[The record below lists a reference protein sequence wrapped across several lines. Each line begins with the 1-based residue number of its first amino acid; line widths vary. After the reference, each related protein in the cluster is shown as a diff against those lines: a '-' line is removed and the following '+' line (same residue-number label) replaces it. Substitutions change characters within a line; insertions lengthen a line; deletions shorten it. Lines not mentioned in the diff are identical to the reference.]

1 MCRACQRERI
11 AACTLVPATAF
22 RIEDRVLP
30 RLTAR
35 QRRPSVPSK
44 AQQGQTVSAPS
55 RDASEAAPSA
65 QDPSFNAVFG
75 RESVRLIDWLMLA
88 LALIS
93 VAVLSWATFGD
104 VSEETMRWV
113 VIGDYVVCSIFLV
126 EFLFRWRE
134 AGWQLSFPAR
144 RWYEVLGM
152 IPVSDP
158 ALRGLRLLRV
168 IRVVILI
175 SRLGRAADRA
185 LGEEVVYRIVR
196 RVLGMII
203 GIIKRPITVAVI
215 GEVADVLQKGHYTRN
230 ISRALEA
237 NRQTLTNTIL
247 EKVAA
252 DSRTGYLSRLPFY
265 RDVAQVSADTSLSV
279 VLEILNDPRTDALVA
294 DILRENLDQIRDAIH
309 ERDVQEGSGHQR
321 QAPNTAES

>member
-1 MCRACQRERI
+1 MSE
-11 AACTLVPATAF
+11 
-22 RIEDRVLP
+22 
-30 RLTAR
+30 
-35 QRRPSVPSK
+35 
-44 AQQGQTVSAPS
+44 PS
-55 RDASEAAPSA
+55 RDTSEAATST

-75 RESVRLIDWLMLA
+75 RERVRLIDWLMLA

-93 VAVLSWATFGD
+93 VVVLSWATFGD

-113 VIGDYVVCSIFLV
+113 VIGDYIVCSIFLI

-134 AGWQLSFPAR
+134 AGWQASFPLR

-168 IRVVILI
+168 IRVVVLL

-215 GEVADVLQKGHYTRN
+215 GEVADVLQKGQYTRN

-279 VLEILNDPRTDALVA
+279 VLEVLNDPRTDALVA
-294 DILRENLDQIRDAIH
+294 DILRENLDQIREAIH
-309 ERDVQEGSGHQR
+309 ERDVEEERGHQPSKEDS
-321 QAPNTAES
+321 ASSV

>member
-1 MCRACQRERI
+1 
-11 AACTLVPATAF
+11 
-22 RIEDRVLP
+22 
-30 RLTAR
+30 
-35 QRRPSVPSK
+35 
-44 AQQGQTVSAPS
+44 VSAPS
-55 RDASEAAPSA
+55 QDTPEAAPST

-75 RESVRLIDWLMLA
+75 RERVRLIDWLMLA

-93 VAVLSWATFGD
+93 VAVLSWATFGNVAPD
-104 VSEETMRWV
+104 TMRWV
-113 VIGDYVVCSIFLV
+113 VIGDYIVCSIFLI

-134 AGWQLSFPAR
+134 TGWQPSFPMR

-168 IRVVILI
+168 IRVVILL
-175 SRLGRAADRA
+175 SRLGKAADRA
-185 LGEEVVYRIVR
+185 LGEEVVYRLVR

-203 GIIKRPITVAVI
+203 GIIKRPLTVAII
-215 GEVADVLQKGHYTRN
+215 GEVADVLQKGHYTQN

-252 DSRTGYLSRLPFY
+252 DSRTSYLTRLPFY
-265 RDVAQVSADTSLSV
+265 RDVARVSADTSLSV
-279 VLEILNDPRTDALVA
+279 VLEILDDPRTDALVA
-294 DILRENLDQIRDAIH
+294 DILRENLDQIRAAIH
-309 ERDVQEGSGHQR
+309 ERDVQDEHGHR
-321 QAPNTAES
+321 DPKAPKAGAG

>member
-1 MCRACQRERI
+1 M
-11 AACTLVPATAF
+11 
-22 RIEDRVLP
+22 
-30 RLTAR
+30 
-35 QRRPSVPSK
+35 SS
-44 AQQGQTVSAPS
+44 
-55 RDASEAAPSA
+55 

-75 RESVRLIDWLMLA
+75 RERVRLIDWLMLA
-88 LALIS
+88 LALVS

-104 VSEETMRWV
+104 VDAETMRWI

-134 AGWQLSFPAR
+134 TGWQPSFPLR

-168 IRVVILI
+168 IRVVILL
-175 SRLGRAADRA
+175 SRLGKAADRA
-185 LGEEVVYRIVR
+185 LGEEVVYRLVR

-215 GEVADVLQKGHYTRN
+215 GEVAEVLKKGHYTQN

-252 DSRTGYLSRLPFY
+252 DPRTGYLSRLPFY
-265 RDVAQVSADTSLSV
+265 RDVARVSADTSLSV

-294 DILRENLDQIRDAIH
+294 DILRENLDQIREAIH
-309 ERDVQEGSGHQR
+309 ERDVQEERGHHQQSPSTAGGSVG
-321 QAPNTAES
+321 

>member
-1 MCRACQRERI
+1 M
-11 AACTLVPATAF
+11 TGP
-22 RIEDRVLP
+22 
-30 RLTAR
+30 
-35 QRRPSVPSK
+35 
-44 AQQGQTVSAPS
+44 
-55 RDASEAAPSA
+55 
-65 QDPSFNAVFG
+65 
-75 RESVRLIDWLMLA
+75 
-88 LALIS
+88 
-93 VAVLSWATFGD
+93 
-104 VSEETMRWV
+104 
-113 VIGDYVVCSIFLV
+113 
-126 EFLFRWRE
+126 
-134 AGWQLSFPAR
+134 
-144 RWYEVLGM
+144 
-152 IPVSDP
+152 
-158 ALRGLRLLRV
+158 
-168 IRVVILI
+168 
-175 SRLGRAADRA
+175 RLGRAADRA

-321 QAPNTAES
+321 QAPNQTYRLRSTASRQKQPRWSRQQTGASARVAPSPRVAACTICRCALRTSSK